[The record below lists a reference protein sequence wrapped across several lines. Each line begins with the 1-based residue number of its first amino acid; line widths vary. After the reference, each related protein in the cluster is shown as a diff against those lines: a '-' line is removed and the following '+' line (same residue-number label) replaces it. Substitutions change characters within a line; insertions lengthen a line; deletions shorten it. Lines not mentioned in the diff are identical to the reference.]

1 MSAYENSYDAEIF
14 FPLEDMQDEP
24 TLEQSDF
31 EDSDQEG
38 ELIFF
43 LYCAETFCCTTTF
56 YSIALSDPV

>member
-56 YSIALSDPV
+56 